1 MNALTLQTIVAEE
14 LGSLRIGI
22 IGKTNGDSRLR
33 RTTWSKRLPGF
44 GTRLYASG
52 RKIYIVQAAMQ
63 GRTRTVTLGNAKIL
77 SEAQA
82 MDVARR
88 VLLRAQV
95 GQNPAE
101 KRKTRRKVPLYED
114 FLETYWRKISPRW
127 KPSTLAT
134 HGLYRQNYLQ
144 SAFVGMFLDEIEEAH
159 VQEWFNRVTET
170 GGPGAANRS
179 CEILRAMMN
188 KAEEW
193 GVKSEGSN
201 PCSAIRMNKRRK
213 CERFLS
219 DQEFARLGEAIDKH
233 RNARPVHCAALH
245 LLMLTGCRKSEITGL
260 TWSEVK
266 GRRLLLTDSKT
277 GPRTVWLGQAAWTI
291 LQCLPR
297 HKGQTEVFRNPKTGR
312 RVDVA
317 CLWEDVRE
325 EAQLRDVRLHDLR
338 HSFASHAAAR
348 SETLPMIGKL
358 LGHRHVT
365 TTARYA
371 HLDDGPVIDAGQRTG
386 DLIEGMI
393 DANRSLNGRAAIPR
407 GRIAVR

>member
-1 MNALTLQTIVAEE
+1 MNAHTLKSIVAEE
-14 LGSLRIGI
+14 MGSMKIVAIGR
-22 IGKTNGDSRLR
+22 TDGDSQLR
-33 RTTWSKRLPGF
+33 QTIWSNQLPGF
-44 GTRLYASG
+44 GIRHYASG
-52 RKIYIVQAAMQ
+52 RRIYIVQAAMQ
-63 GRTRTVTLGNAKIL
+63 GRTRTVTIGNAKVL
-77 SEAQA
+77 SKARA

-101 KRKTRRKVPLYED
+101 KCKQRRKVPLYSD
-114 FLETYWRKISPRW
+114 FLDTYWQKVAPSW
-127 KPSTLAT
+127 KPSTQTT

-144 SAFVGMFLDEIEEAH
+144 SAFAGLFLDEIDEAQ
-159 VQEWFNRVTET
+159 VQDWFNRVTDI

-179 CEILRAMMN
+179 YEILRALMN

-193 GVKSEGSN
+193 GIKAEGSN
-201 PCSAIRMNKRRK
+201 PCIAVRMNRRRK

-219 DQEFARLGEAIDKH
+219 DQEFQRLGEALNKR
-233 RNARPVHCAALH
+233 RNSHPLHCAALY

-260 TWSEVK
+260 LWSEVK
-266 GRRLLLTDSKT
+266 ARRLRLTDSKT
-277 GPRTVWLGQAAWTI
+277 GPRTVWLGEAAWTI

-297 HKGQTEVFRNPKTGR
+297 HKDHPEVFWNPRTR
-312 RVDVA
+312 RPLVVDE
-317 CLWEDVRE
+317 CWKDVRA
-325 EAQLRDVRLHDLR
+325 EAQLPGVRLHDLR

-371 HLDDGPVIDAGQRTG
+371 HLDDGPVIEAGQRVG
-386 DLIEGMI
+386 DLIEEMMG
-393 DANRSLNGRAAIPR
+393 NSQPLNHNTMYDSQ
-407 GRIAVR
+407 VVL

>member
-1 MNALTLQTIVAEE
+1 MNALTLQTIVSEE
-14 LGSLRIGI
+14 LGSLRIGVV
-22 IGKTNGDSRLR
+22 GKTSDRSRLR
-33 RTTWSKRLPGF
+33 QTIWSRRLPGF
-44 GTRLYASG
+44 GTRHYTSG
-52 RKIYIVQAAMQ
+52 RRIYIVQAAME
-63 GRTRTVTLGNAKIL
+63 GRTRTVTIGNAKVL
-77 SEAQA
+77 SKAQA

-101 KRKTRRKVPLYED
+101 KRKRRRKVPLYAD
-114 FLETYWRKISPRW
+114 FLETYWRKVSPSW
-127 KPSTLAT
+127 KPSTQET
-134 HGLYRQNYLQ
+134 QGLYRQNYLQ
-144 SAFVGMFLDEIEEAH
+144 NAFAGMFLDEIEHSH
-159 VQEWFNRVTET
+159 VQEWFNRASVT

-193 GVKSEGSN
+193 GIMPEGSN
-201 PCSAIRMNKRRK
+201 PCAMIRMNRRRK

-219 DQEFARLGEAIDKH
+219 DQEFERLGEAIDRH
-233 RNARPVHCAALH
+233 RDTRPLHCAALY
-245 LLMLTGCRKSEITGL
+245 LLILTGCRKSEITGL

-266 GRRLLLTDSKT
+266 SRRLLLTDSKT
-277 GPRTVWLGQAAWTI
+277 GPRTVWLGDAAWTI

-297 HKGQTEVFRNPKTGR
+297 HRNRAEVLWNPATR
-312 RVDVA
+312 RQIDVDY
-317 CLWEDVRE
+317 LWRDVRE
-325 EAQLRDVRLHDLR
+325 EAGLHGVRLHDLR

-371 HLDDGPVIDAGQRTG
+371 HLDDGPVIEAGQRIG
-386 DLIEGMI
+386 DVIEQMM
-393 DANRSLNGRAAIPR
+393 SGR
-407 GRIAVR
+407 

>member
-1 MNALTLQTIVAEE
+1 MNALTLQTIVTEE
-14 LGSLRIGI
+14 LGSLRIRAVGM
-22 IGKTNGDSRLR
+22 TDGDSCLR
-33 RTTWSKRLPGF
+33 QTSWSRRLPGF
-44 GTRLYASG
+44 GTRHYASG

-63 GRTRTVTLGNAKIL
+63 GRTRTVTIGNAKVL

-101 KRKTRRKVPLYED
+101 KRKARRKTPRYVE
-114 FLETYWRKISPRW
+114 FLENYWRKVSPRW
-127 KPSTLAT
+127 KPSTQKT
-134 HGLYRQNYLQ
+134 HALYRQNYLQ
-144 SAFVGMFLDEIEEAH
+144 SAFTGMFLDEIEEGH
-159 VQEWFNRVTET
+159 VQEWFNRVTDT

-193 GVKSEGSN
+193 GVKPEGSN
-201 PCSAIRMNKRRK
+201 PCASIRMNKRRK

-219 DQEFARLGEAIDKH
+219 DQEFERLGKALDK
-233 RNARPVHCAALH
+233 RRTGYPLHCAVLH

-260 TWSEVK
+260 AWSEVK

-277 GPRTVWLGQAAWTI
+277 GPRTVWLGDAAWTI

-297 HKGQTEVFRNPKTGR
+297 SRAHPEVFWNPKTR
-312 RVDVA
+312 RPIDIDFF
-317 CLWEDVRE
+317 WREVRE

-371 HLDDGPVIDAGQRTG
+371 HLDDGHVIEAGQRIG
-386 DLIEGMI
+386 DLIEEMMGGNHPLKYNTMC
-393 DANRSLNGRAAIPR
+393 DRK
-407 GRIAVR
+407 AVLYD

>member
-14 LGSLRIGI
+14 IGTAHI
-22 IGKTNGDSRLR
+22 GVVGKTSDRSRLR
-33 RTTWSKRLPGF
+33 QTSWSKRLPGF
-44 GTRLYASG
+44 GTRHYASG
-52 RKIYIVQAAMQ
+52 RQIYIVQAAMQ
-63 GRTRTVTLGNAKIL
+63 GRTRTVTIGNAKVL
-77 SEAQA
+77 SEARA

-101 KRKTRRKVPLYED
+101 KRKARRGVPLYVD
-114 FLETYWRKISPRW
+114 FLDTYWRKVSPSW
-127 KPSTLAT
+127 KPSTQHT
-134 HGLYRQNYLQ
+134 HGIYRQNYLQ
-144 SAFVGMFLDEIEEAH
+144 SAFAGMFLDEVEERH
-159 VQEWFNRVTET
+159 VQEWFNRATDT

-193 GVKSEGSN
+193 GIKPEGSN
-201 PCSAIRMNKRRK
+201 PCASLRMNKRRK

-219 DQEFARLGEAIDKH
+219 DQEFERLGKVLD
-233 RNARPVHCAALH
+233 RRQNGYPLHCAVLQI
-245 LLMLTGCRKSEITGL
+245 LMLTGCRKSEITGL

-277 GPRTVWLGQAAWTI
+277 GPRTVWLGEAAWTI

-297 HKGQTEVFRNPKTGR
+297 YKKHPEVFWNPKTR
-312 RVDVA
+312 RPIDLTYFWNEVLD
-317 CLWEDVRE
+317 
-325 EAQLRDVRLHDLR
+325 EAQLHGVRLHDLR

-371 HLDDGPVIDAGQRTG
+371 HLDDGPVIEAGQRIG
-386 DLIEGMI
+386 DLIEEMMGES
-393 DANRSLNGRAAIPR
+393 RSLNYNTMCDRS
-407 GRIAVR
+407 AVLYD

>member
-1 MNALTLQTIVAEE
+1 MNALTLKAIVAEE
-14 LGSLRIGI
+14 LGSLRFNVIGE
-22 IGKTNGDSRLR
+22 TNGNSRLR
-33 RTTWSKRLPGF
+33 QTTWSKRLLGF
-44 GTRLYASG
+44 GTRHYASG

-63 GRTRTVTLGNAKIL
+63 GRTRTVTIGNAKVL

-82 MDVARR
+82 MDVARC
-88 VLLRAQV
+88 VLLRAQI

-101 KRKTRRKVPLYED
+101 TRKARRKVPLYED
-114 FLETYWRKISPRW
+114 FLETYWRKVSPSW
-127 KPSTLAT
+127 KPSTQKT
-134 HGLYRQNYLQ
+134 HGLYRENYLQ
-144 SAFVGMFLDEIEEAH
+144 GAFIGMFLDEIEEAD
-159 VQEWFNRVTET
+159 VQEWFNRVTDT

-179 CEILRAMMN
+179 CQILRALMN

-193 GVKSEGSN
+193 GIRPEGLN
-201 PCSAIRMNKRRK
+201 PCVPLRMNKRRK

-219 DQEFARLGEAIDKH
+219 DQEFERLGRILD
-233 RNARPVHCAALH
+233 RRRSGYPLHCAVLY
-245 LLMLTGCRKSEITGL
+245 LLVLTGCRKSEITGL

-277 GPRTVWLGQAAWTI
+277 GPRTVWLGDAAWTI

-297 HKGQTEVFRNPKTGR
+297 SKAHPEVFWNPKTR
-312 RVDVA
+312 RPIDIDFF
-317 CLWEDVRE
+317 WRE
-325 EAQLRDVRLHDLR
+325 IRDEAQLHAVRLHDLR

-371 HLDDGPVIDAGQRTG
+371 HLDDMHVVEAGQRIG
-386 DLIEGMI
+386 DMIEKMMI
-393 DANRSLNGRAAIPR
+393 T
-407 GRIAVR
+407 

>member
-1 MNALTLQTIVAEE
+1 MNALTLKAIVAEE
-14 LGSLRIGI
+14 LGSLRTDVID
-22 IGKTNGDSRLR
+22 KTEGDSRLR
-33 RTTWSKRLPGF
+33 QTSWSRRLPGF
-44 GTRLYASG
+44 GTRHYASG

-63 GRTRTVTLGNAKIL
+63 GRTRTVTIGNARIL

-101 KRKTRRKVPLYED
+101 KRKKRRKSPLYTD
-114 FLETYWRKISPRW
+114 FLEIYWRKMSPKW
-127 KPSTLAT
+127 KPSTQHT
-134 HGLYRQNYLQ
+134 HGLYRENYLQ
-144 SAFVGMFLDEIEEAH
+144 GAFAGMFLDEIEESH
-159 VQEWFNRVTET
+159 VQEWFNRVTDT

-193 GVKSEGSN
+193 GIKSEGSN
-201 PCSAIRMNKRRK
+201 PCASIRMNKRRK
-213 CERFLS
+213 FERFLS
-219 DQEFARLGEAIDKH
+219 DQEFERLGKALDER
-233 RNARPVHCAALH
+233 RNGYPLHCAVLH

-260 TWSEVK
+260 AWSEVK

-277 GPRTVWLGQAAWTI
+277 GPRTVWLGDAAWTI

-297 HKGQTEVFRNPKTGR
+297 SRAHREVFWNPKTR
-312 RVDVA
+312 RPIDIDFF
-317 CLWEDVRE
+317 WGEIRE

-371 HLDDGPVIDAGQRTG
+371 HLDDGHVIEAGQRIG
-386 DLIEGMI
+386 DLIEEMMGC
-393 DANRSLNGRAAIPR
+393 DDSLKHNTKCDRSALLYE
-407 GRIAVR
+407 

>member
-1 MNALTLQTIVAEE
+1 MNALTLQTIVSEE
-14 LGSLRIGI
+14 LGSLRIGV
-22 IGKTNGDSRLR
+22 IGKTSDRSRLR
-33 RTTWSKRLPGF
+33 QTIWSTKLPGF
-44 GTRLYASG
+44 GTRHYSSG

-63 GRTRTVTLGNAKIL
+63 GRTRTVTIGNAKVL
-77 SEAQA
+77 SKAQA

-95 GQNPAE
+95 GKNPAE
-101 KRKTRRKVPLYED
+101 KRKRRRKVPLYTD
-114 FLETYWRKISPRW
+114 FLETYWRKVSPSW
-127 KPSTLAT
+127 KPSTQVT
-134 HGLYRQNYLQ
+134 QGLYRQNYLQ
-144 SAFVGMFLDEIEEAH
+144 RAFAGMFLDEIEHNH
-159 VQEWFNRVTET
+159 VQEWFNRASET

-193 GVKSEGSN
+193 GIIPEGSN
-201 PCSAIRMNKRRK
+201 ACAMIRMNRRRK

-219 DQEFARLGEAIDKH
+219 DQEFERLGESIDRH
-233 RNARPVHCAALH
+233 RDTRPLHCAALY
-245 LLMLTGCRKSEITGL
+245 LLILTGCRKSEITGL

-277 GPRTVWLGQAAWTI
+277 GPRTVWLGDAAWTI
-291 LQCLPR
+291 LRCLPR
-297 HKGQTEVFRNPKTGR
+297 QRDRAEVFWNPATR
-312 RVDVA
+312 RQIDVD
-317 CLWEDVRE
+317 CLWKDVRR
-325 EAQLRDVRLHDLR
+325 EAGLHGVRLHDLR

-371 HLDDGPVIDAGQRTG
+371 HLNDGPVIVAGQRVG
-386 DLIEGMI
+386 DIIEEMM
-393 DANRSLNGRAAIPR
+393 RLN
-407 GRIAVR
+407 

>member
-1 MNALTLQTIVAEE
+1 MNALTLQTIVSEE
-14 LGSLRIGI
+14 LGSLRIRVT
-22 IGKTNGDSRLR
+22 GKTSDRSRLR
-33 RTTWSKRLPGF
+33 QTIWSTKLPGF
-44 GTRLYASG
+44 GTRHYSSG

-63 GRTRTVTLGNAKIL
+63 GRTRTVTIGNAKVL
-77 SEAQA
+77 SKTQA

-95 GQNPAE
+95 GKNPAE
-101 KRKTRRKVPLYED
+101 KRKRRRKVPLYAD
-114 FLETYWRKISPRW
+114 FLETYWRKVSPSW
-127 KPSTLAT
+127 KPSTQAT
-134 HGLYRQNYLQ
+134 QCLYRQNYLQ
-144 SAFVGMFLDEIEEAH
+144 NAFAGMFLDEIEHSH
-159 VQEWFNRVTET
+159 VQEWFNRASET

-193 GVKSEGSN
+193 GIMPEGSN
-201 PCSAIRMNKRRK
+201 PCAMIRMNRRRK

-219 DQEFARLGEAIDKH
+219 DQEFERLGEAIDRH
-233 RNARPVHCAALH
+233 RDTRPLHCAALY
-245 LLMLTGCRKSEITGL
+245 LLILTGCRKSEITGL

-266 GRRLLLTDSKT
+266 NRRLLLTDSKT
-277 GPRTVWLGQAAWTI
+277 GPRTVWLGDAVWAI

-297 HKGQTEVFRNPKTGR
+297 NWKQAEVFWNPATR
-312 RVDVA
+312 RQIDVD
-317 CLWEDVRE
+317 CLWRDVRE
-325 EAQLRDVRLHDLR
+325 EAGLHGVRLHDLR

-371 HLDDGPVIDAGQRTG
+371 HLDDGPVIEAGQRIG
-386 DLIEGMI
+386 DMIEQMM
-393 DANRSLNGRAAIPR
+393 SGR
-407 GRIAVR
+407 

>member
-1 MNALTLQTIVAEE
+1 MNALTLQTIVTEE
-14 LGSLRIGI
+14 LGTARIGVV
-22 IGKTNGDSRLR
+22 GKTKGDSKLR
-33 RTTWSKRLPGF
+33 RIVWSRRLPGF
-44 GTRLYASG
+44 GTRYYASG
-52 RKIYIVQAAMQ
+52 RTIYMVQAAMQ
-63 GRTRTVTLGNAKIL
+63 GRTRTVTIGNAKIL

-101 KRKTRRKVPLYED
+101 RRKKRRKVPLFTD
-114 FLETYWRKISPRW
+114 FLDNYWRKVSPSW
-127 KPSTLAT
+127 KTSTLHT

-144 SAFVGMFLDEIEEAH
+144 SAFTGMFLDEIEQSH
-159 VQEWFNRVTET
+159 VQEWFNRVTEV

-179 CEILRAMMN
+179 CEILRAMFN

-193 GVKSEGSN
+193 GVKPEGSN
-201 PCSAIRMNKRRK
+201 PCSSIRMNRRRK

-219 DQEFARLGEAIDKH
+219 DQEFRRLGAAIDKH
-233 RNARPVHCAALH
+233 RRSRPVHCAALQ
-245 LLMLTGCRKSEITGL
+245 LLILTGCRRSEITGL

-266 GRRLLLTDSKT
+266 SRRLLLTDSKT
-277 GPRTVWLGQAAWTI
+277 GPRTVWLGEAAWTI
-291 LQCLPR
+291 IKCLPR
-297 HKGQTEVFRNPKTGR
+297 HKRRPEVFFNPKTGR
-312 RVDVA
+312 KVDID
-317 CLWEDVRE
+317 CLWKDVRE
-325 EAQLRDVRLHDLR
+325 EAGLHGVRLHDLR

-371 HLDDGPVIDAGQRTG
+371 HLDDGPVIEAGQRIG
-386 DLIEGMI
+386 DLIEEMMGS
-393 DANRSLNGRAAIPR
+393 NRSLNHHTMCDRSALLYD
-407 GRIAVR
+407 

>member
-1 MNALTLQTIVAEE
+1 MNALTLKTVVAEE
-14 LGSLRIGI
+14 LGSLRIGV
-22 IGKTNGDSRLR
+22 IGKTTGDSRLR
-33 RTTWSKRLPGF
+33 QTRWSKRLPGF
-44 GTRLYASG
+44 GTRHYASG

-63 GRTRTVTLGNAKIL
+63 GRTRTVTIGNANVL
-77 SEAQA
+77 SEARA

-101 KRKTRRKVPLYED
+101 KRNTRRGVPLYVH
-114 FLETYWRKISPRW
+114 FLDTYWRKVSPSW
-127 KPSTLAT
+127 KPSTQHT

-144 SAFVGMFLDEIEEAH
+144 SAFAGMFLDEIEECH
-159 VQEWFNRVTET
+159 VQEWFNRATDA

-193 GVKSEGSN
+193 GIKPEGSN
-201 PCSAIRMNKRRK
+201 PCASIRMNKRRK

-219 DQEFARLGEAIDKH
+219 DQEFERLGNVLDKR
-233 RNARPVHCAALH
+233 RNGYPLHCAVLN
-245 LLMLTGCRKSEITGL
+245 LLLLTGCRKSEITGL

-277 GPRTVWLGQAAWTI
+277 GPRTVWLGEAAWTI

-297 HKGQTEVFRNPKTGR
+297 HKKHPEVFWNPKTR
-312 RVDVA
+312 RPID
-317 CLWEDVRE
+317 LTYFWNGVRD
-325 EAQLRDVRLHDLR
+325 EAELYSVRLHDLR

-371 HLDDGPVIDAGQRTG
+371 HLDDGPVIEAGQRIG
-386 DLIEGMI
+386 DLIEEMMGGSH
-393 DANRSLNGRAAIPR
+393 SLNPNTMYDSEAMLYD
-407 GRIAVR
+407 

>member
-1 MNALTLQTIVAEE
+1 MNALTLESIVAEE
-14 LGSLRIGI
+14 LGSLRVGV
-22 IGKTNGDSRLR
+22 IGKMTGDSRLR
-33 RTTWSKRLPGF
+33 HTSWSRRLPGF
-44 GTRLYASG
+44 GTRHYASG

-63 GRTRTVTLGNAKIL
+63 GRTRTVTIGNAKIL
-77 SEAQA
+77 SEAHA

-101 KRKTRRKVPLYED
+101 KRKKRRKSPLYTD
-114 FLETYWRKISPRW
+114 FLEIYWRKISPKW
-127 KPSTLAT
+127 KPSTQHT
-134 HGLYRQNYLQ
+134 HGLYRENYLQ
-144 SAFVGMFLDEIEEAH
+144 GAFAGMFLDEIEESH
-159 VQEWFNRVTET
+159 VQEWFNRVTDT

-193 GVKSEGSN
+193 GTKPESSN
-201 PCSAIRMNKRRK
+201 PCASIRMNKRRK

-219 DQEFARLGEAIDKH
+219 DQEFERLGKALDER
-233 RNARPVHCAALH
+233 RNGYPLYCAVIH

-260 TWSEVK
+260 AWSEVK

-277 GPRTVWLGQAAWTI
+277 GPRTVWLGDAAWTI

-297 HKGQTEVFRNPKTGR
+297 SRAHPEVFWNPKTR
-312 RVDVA
+312 RPIDIDFF
-317 CLWEDVRE
+317 WREIRE
-325 EAQLRDVRLHDLR
+325 EAQLREVRLHDLR

-371 HLDDGPVIDAGQRTG
+371 HLDDGPVIEAGQRIG
-386 DLIEGMI
+386 DLIEEMMGGTPTLHSNTMC
-393 DANRSLNGRAAIPR
+393 DRS
-407 GRIAVR
+407 AVLYD

>member
-1 MNALTLQTIVAEE
+1 MNALTLQAIVTEE
-14 LGSLRIGI
+14 LGTARIGI
-22 IGKTNGDSRLR
+22 VGKTKSDSKLR
-33 RTTWSKRLPGF
+33 RTIWSKRLPGF
-44 GTRLYASG
+44 GTRHYASG
-52 RKIYIVQAAMQ
+52 RTIYIVQAAMQ

-77 SEAQA
+77 REAQA

-101 KRKTRRKVPLYED
+101 KRKKRRRVPLYTD
-114 FLETYWRKISPRW
+114 FLDTYWRKVSPSW
-127 KPSTLAT
+127 KTSTLKT

-144 SAFVGMFLDEIEEAH
+144 TAFAGMFLDEIEQVH

-179 CEILRAMMN
+179 CEILRSLMN

-193 GVKSEGSN
+193 GIKPEGSN
-201 PCSAIRMNKRRK
+201 PCTSIRMNKRRK
-213 CERFLS
+213 CQRFLS
-219 DQEFARLGEAIDKH
+219 DQEFRRLGTAIDNNRKS
-233 RNARPVHCAALH
+233 RPVHCAALS
-245 LLMLTGCRKSEITGL
+245 LLILTGCRKSEITGL

-277 GPRTVWLGQAAWTI
+277 GPRTVWLGEAAWTI
-291 LQCLPR
+291 IKCLPR
-297 HKGQTEVFRNPKTGR
+297 RKRRPEVFFNPRTGR
-312 RVDVA
+312 KVDVD
-317 CLWEDVRE
+317 CLWRDVRE
-325 EAQLRDVRLHDLR
+325 EAGLHGLRLHDLR

-371 HLDDGPVIDAGQRTG
+371 HLDDGPVIEAGQRIG
-386 DLIEGMI
+386 DLIEEMMG
-393 DANRSLNGRAAIPR
+393 AKHSLNHNTMCDRSALLYD
-407 GRIAVR
+407 

>member
-14 LGSLRIGI
+14 LGTAHIGVV
-22 IGKTNGDSRLR
+22 GKTSDRSRLR
-33 RTTWSKRLPGF
+33 QTSWSKRLPGF
-44 GTRLYASG
+44 GTRHYASG
-52 RKIYIVQAAMQ
+52 RKVFIVQAAMQ
-63 GRTRTVTLGNAKIL
+63 GRTRTVTIGNAKIL

-82 MDVARR
+82 IDVARR

-101 KRKTRRKVPLYED
+101 KRKKRRKVPLYID
-114 FLETYWRKISPRW
+114 FLEAYWRKVSPGW
-127 KPSTLAT
+127 KPSTLHT

-144 SAFVGMFLDEIEEAH
+144 GAFAGMFLDEIEGGH
-159 VQEWFNRVTET
+159 VQEWFNRASET

-193 GVKSEGSN
+193 GIKPEGSN
-201 PCSAIRMNKRRK
+201 PCTLIRMNKRRK

-219 DQEFARLGEAIDKH
+219 DQEFARLGQAIDKH
-233 RNARPVHCAALH
+233 RKSRPVHCAALY

-277 GPRTVWLGQAAWTI
+277 GPRTVWLGEAAWTI

-297 HKGQTEVFRNPKTGR
+297 HRGHPEVFRNPKTGR
-312 RVDVA
+312 PVDIT
-317 CLWEDVRE
+317 CLWRDVRE
-325 EAQLRDVRLHDLR
+325 EAQLLDLRLHDLR

-371 HLDDGPVIDAGQRTG
+371 HLDDGPVIEAGQRIG
-386 DLIEGMI
+386 DLIEEMVGES
-393 DANRSLNGRAAIPR
+393 RSLNPNTMCDRS
-407 GRIAVR
+407 AVLYD